1 MLFLF
6 YPGSGSGGH
15 QLSMRNFTSATSAQ
29 SRMSSGISAQSSM
42 SVGGQPFINAGLQN
56 LGRTDIRFTQNH
68 HLTAAISDW
77 CHAEGLPFS
86 IAESPRFHSVLKK
99 ARLVGDD
106 YTPPN
111 RKLVGGDMLELNH
124 AKIMEKNTN
133 NFMKHVKNF
142 GGLAMGDGATVHR
155 MPLVNEL
162 WQAGEMPPTGFG
174 IHDCTGHMAAGG
186 KKDDT
191 YIAGLFEVNCQRFDP
206 DNAKG
211 LIDIFAF
218 DGASNV

>member
-1 MLFLF
+1 
-6 YPGSGSGGH
+6 
-15 QLSMRNFTSATSAQ
+15 
-29 SRMSSGISAQSSM
+29 
-42 SVGGQPFINAGLQN
+42 
-56 LGRTDIRFTQNH
+56 
-68 HLTAAISDW
+68 
-77 CHAEGLPFS
+77 
-86 IAESPRFHSVLKK
+86 
-99 ARLVGDD
+99 
-106 YTPPN
+106 
-111 RKLVGGDMLELNH
+111 MLELNH

-162 WQAGEMPPTGFG
+162 WQAGGMPPTVFG

-186 KKDDT
+186 KKDAK
-191 YIAGLFEVNCQRFDP
+191 YLAGLFEANCQRFDP

-218 DGASNV
+218 DGASTVQKAGENLNVKYPTSHPIQGIEHVFSLFFDDCAKLKPIKVSVFMIFNIDAFSNLLTHFCF